1 MQSSEMIITT
11 KYQTINL
18 LREVLMCIW
27 YSRKASTDVI
37 HRERH
42 LKMGLGSSWLEVWV
56 LKVKVKRWLF

>member
-1 MQSSEMIITT
+1 M
-11 KYQTINL
+11 NL

-27 YSRKASTDVI
+27 YSRKTSTDVI

-56 LKVKVKRWLF
+56 LKVKVKR